1 MAYFIPRGTPIEIQR
16 GGRVHANITS
26 CDFCF
31 LEPVLERPNEMVF
44 TDGKSY
50 FLVAKALVIGDYIDA
65 RPNASEALEC
75 VRPASADQV
84 GSF

>member
-1 MAYFIPRGTPIEIQR
+1 MAYFIPRGTPIEIQQ
-16 GGRVHANITS
+16 GDRVHSNITS

-50 FLVAKALVIGDYIDA
+50 ILVAKALVIGDYIDSKS
-65 RPNASEALEC
+65 NASVQLEGIG
-75 VRPASADQV
+75 PESAAQI
-84 GSF
+84 SSL